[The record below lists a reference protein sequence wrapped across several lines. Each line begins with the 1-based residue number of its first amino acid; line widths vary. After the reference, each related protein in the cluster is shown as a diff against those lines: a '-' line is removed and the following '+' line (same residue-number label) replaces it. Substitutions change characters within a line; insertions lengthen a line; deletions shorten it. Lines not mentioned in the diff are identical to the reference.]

1 MSDELQEKQCIV
13 SKIDQILQIQ
23 LMKLQSEKDAIAK
36 YRELYLQYFRNAKN
50 ATITSAA
57 FVATFLI
64 ATVTFATVTFKV
76 VPQLQGI
83 AIIFLLI
90 DAIVGLLA
98 FAIFGNHL
106 RISSQ
111 GWLKVEDAYNEA
123 ISHLQDLRI
132 FAVQKTL
139 KTNLANTMQ
148 LDILSCYS
156 RIHLHKD
163 RIEICDALEYALNS
177 IYSTSYTTKI
187 LVRQLDA
194 VKKSLKKDEKIIAA
208 YINEFEREKD
218 FLSEL
223 DLSRI
228 KSSHSSKEGGEKTLK
243 RLTRIDRFFNT
254 VAGRYLNS
262 QSPCS
267 KVEEEQ
273 EGNTRKI
280 CL

>member
-1 MSDELQEKQCIV
+1 
-13 SKIDQILQIQ
+13 
-23 LMKLQSEKDAIAK
+23 MKLQSEKDAIAK

-64 ATVTFATVTFKV
+64 ATVTFKV

-83 AIIFLLI
+83 AIIFLII
-90 DAIVGLLA
+90 DVFVGVLA

-139 KTNLANTMQ
+139 KIDLVNTMQ

-163 RIEICDALEYALNS
+163 RIKIHDALQYALNS

-194 VKKSLKKDEKIIAA
+194 VKKSLKKDDKIIAA

-228 KSSHSSKEGGEKTLK
+228 KSIYSLKEGGEKTLE

-262 QSPCS
+262 QP
-267 KVEEEQ
+267 V
-273 EGNTRKI
+273 
-280 CL
+280 